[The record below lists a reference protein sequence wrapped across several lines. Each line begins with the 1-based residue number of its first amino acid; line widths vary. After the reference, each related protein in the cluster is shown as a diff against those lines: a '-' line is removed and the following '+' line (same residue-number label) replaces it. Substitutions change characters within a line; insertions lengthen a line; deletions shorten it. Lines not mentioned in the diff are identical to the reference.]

1 MTPKEFKAWFEGFT
15 EAMDGQPTPAQ
26 WAKVKERV
34 AQIDGATT
42 SYPVYVDRYL
52 PRRYWD
58 HEPYRV
64 WRSALSGDNTKF
76 DERFAVGGG
85 MRVTADGVTFN
96 PENAMRLLGS
106 ADYNEMARGE

>member
-34 AQIDGATT
+34 AQIDGTPT
-42 SYPVYVDRYL
+42 SYPVYVDRYV
-52 PRRYWD
+52 PRRYWEL
-58 HEPYRV
+58 EPYRV
-64 WRSALSGDNTKF
+64 WCKADTIPAAFEEQLSV
-76 DERFAVGGG
+76 ASMGG

-96 PENAMRLLGS
+96 PEGAMHMLGKADFS
-106 ADYNEMARGE
+106 AEAAA